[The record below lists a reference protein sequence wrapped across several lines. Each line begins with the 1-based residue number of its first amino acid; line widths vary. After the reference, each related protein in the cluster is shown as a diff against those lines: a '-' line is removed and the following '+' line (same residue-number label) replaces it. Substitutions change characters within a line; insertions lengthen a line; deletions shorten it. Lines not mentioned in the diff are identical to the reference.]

1 MDLQQRS
8 VVHAASAGTE
18 PSASVNPTAI
28 RVTGERGLDLS
39 SAVPTGFESVSGTP
53 DLIVSVCDRAREGP
67 LPRAMRLVH
76 WSIPDPVPVGKVQAF
91 RRVFTEIQHRI
102 DDLVGTART

>member
-1 MDLQQRS
+1 MDLKRRS
-8 VVHAASAGTE
+8 VVHAALGDE
-18 PSASVNPTAI
+18 PSASVNPIAI
-28 RVTGERGLDLS
+28 RVAGERGLDLS

-91 RRVFTEIQHRI
+91 RRVFTEIEHRI